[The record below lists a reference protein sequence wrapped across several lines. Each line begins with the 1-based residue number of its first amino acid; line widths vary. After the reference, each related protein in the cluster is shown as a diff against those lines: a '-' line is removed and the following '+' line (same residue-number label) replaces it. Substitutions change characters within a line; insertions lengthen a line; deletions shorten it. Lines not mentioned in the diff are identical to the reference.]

1 MTGTILIVGEAQ
13 DGKLSGPT
21 LEAISVARSLAGSSP
36 TLIGFLSG
44 SSAKAAA
51 TEFGR
56 VGVSRVLVALDPAL
70 DSAPV
75 AALAAVVTAAAEQ
88 VGADTVLVGGTTVG
102 RDLVGRLA
110 IRWNAAVATG
120 VTEVRRDGATVQVR
134 RPIFGG
140 RATETRGLEGA
151 HVALALRPH
160 AFAAPTETPVPVT
173 VDEVAPPPLPPAYT
187 APHRVATETAAQG
200 AGPSLG
206 DASIVVSGGRGV
218 RSADNFH
225 LVEELAASLGAAVG
239 ASRAVT
245 DAGLETL
252 VVPGRPDRPVG
263 IPAALH
269 RRWDLGR
276 HPAPGR
282 DAELARDRRDQLGPE
297 RADLPGGGLRDR
309 RRPVPDR
316 SGAHGRDPARPVA
329 VSRRGGGPAHE
340 GRRSQR
346 RISAVGSNPSRSY
359 TGRPWS
365 AA

>member
-1 MTGTILIVGEAQ
+1 VTGTILIVGEAQ
-13 DGKLSGPT
+13 DGKLSGLT

-187 APHRVATETAAQG
+187 APHPVATETAAQG

-245 DAGLETL
+245 DAGWRPSSFQVGQT
-252 VVPGRPDRPVG
+252 GRSVSPQLYIAVG
-263 IPAALH
+263 I
-269 RRWDLGR
+269 
-276 HPAPGR
+276 
-282 DAELARDRRDQLGPE
+282 
-297 RADLPGGGLRDR
+297 
-309 RRPVPDR
+309 
-316 SGAHGRDPARPVA
+316 SGAIQHLVGMLSSRVIVAINSDPSAPIFRVA
-329 VSRRGGGPAHE
+329 DYGIAGDLFQIVPALTAEIRRV
-340 GRRSQR
+340 RSQ
-346 RISAVGSNPSRSY
+346 
-359 TGRPWS
+359 
-365 AA
+365 